1 MASEL
6 TDATKAEIV
15 DLIRGELRKA
25 DLGLRGF
32 EPTTSITIGLDADLG
47 VVFNAYPHE
56 EMKIL
61 AIQQLRVLRQIRDA
75 LQPKPT
81 T

>member
-6 TDATKAEIV
+6 TDETKAEIV

-25 DLGLRGF
+25 DLGLRSL
-32 EPTTSITIGLDADLG
+32 EPTTSIAIALDPDLG
-47 VVFNAYPHE
+47 AVFNTYPHE

-61 AIQQLRVLRQIRDA
+61 AIQQLRVLRQIRDS
-75 LQPKPT
+75 LQPKAT